1 MKRLMLVAA
10 LAVVALA
17 AAPTQAQ
24 PPTAQERW
32 DNARLRDPDPAVR
45 EEAHIRNS
53 RIQSNRAE
61 REANSSYR
69 ASLVSSFEARLV
81 VTNTSAKTVR
91 SVDWT
96 ATLTDRETGELIST
110 YDVTTE
116 TKIAPGK
123 AKRLK
128 KKLQTPRA
136 RVVNAAG
143 GRRRRAQVA
152 DLMVSVTRVTYEDGT
167 TSETP

>member
-1 MKRLMLVAA
+1 MKKLMFAAA
-10 LAVVALA
+10 LALVALA

-24 PPTAQERW
+24 PPTAQDRR

-45 EEAHIRNS
+45 EEAHIRNF
-53 RIQSNRAE
+53 RIHSARAE
-61 REANSSYR
+61 REAASSYR
-69 ASLVSSFEARLV
+69 SMLLPSFEARLV

-128 KKLQTPRA
+128 KKFRTPSARA
-136 RVVNAAG
+136 VDAAG
-143 GRRRRAQVA
+143 ERRRPAQVA
-152 DLMVSVTRVTYEDGT
+152 DLTVSVTRVTYEDGT